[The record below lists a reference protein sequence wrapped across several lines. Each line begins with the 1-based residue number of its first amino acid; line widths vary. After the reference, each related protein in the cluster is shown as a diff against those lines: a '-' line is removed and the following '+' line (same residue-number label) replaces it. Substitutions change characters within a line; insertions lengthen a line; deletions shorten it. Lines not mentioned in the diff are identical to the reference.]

1 VHALEAFKWA
11 SEETRG
17 VKVDRQESKELTL
30 AGEAEGALEGL
41 QARDRLLGV
50 ALAEAVVGEEAGIV
64 LDRAVQLVTAHCVRE
79 TEEEVASV

>member
-1 VHALEAFKWA
+1 MGARRRKPAECGSFR
-11 SEETRG
+11 RG
-17 VKVDRQESKELTL
+17 GGLTL
-30 AGEAEGALEGL
+30 AGEAEGALESL
-41 QARDRLLGV
+41 QARDCLLGV